1 MNPTDLVYRNGNGVP
16 VTTSVIVADYFGKN
30 HQHIMEAVRKLI
42 ASVENSTDIE
52 NQEVKSY
59 FELSSYETSM
69 PTSTAGEG
77 AVRKNPM
84 YIMNEEG
91 FTLLAM
97 GFTGEKARLFKIR
110 YIKAFK
116 AMRNVIQNQMDG
128 TAQLMQSQMQMMQQ
142 VITLCTTMQQRMDRL
157 ERGFNIGVYSPAE
170 QVVHLKPA
178 PRFQPSSPAMV
189 KASGGTMR
197 RYRTPG
203 HLTVAEASKEL
214 VSRGVFIFQTALYRY
229 LRENGYLCCD
239 EQRYNLPTE
248 VCIKNKWMIFVNA
261 GTGVG
266 KKHANGKR
274 RYFTPYLSGEFVDL
288 LERKLREMNCN
299 DPGGYQLDLDF
310 GKEVQR

>member
-1 MNPTDLVYRNGNGVP
+1 METTNIVFHDKSGQA
-16 VTTSVIVADYFGKN
+16 VTTSMLVAETFGKKHKHVLRDIDN
-30 HQHIMEAVRKLI
+30 LGCSKEFFESNFGHSVRI
-42 ASVENSTDIE
+42 R
-52 NQEVKSY
+52 
-59 FELSSYETSM
+59 ELPSGYTTEDRFYYLT
-69 PTSTAGEG
+69 
-77 AVRKNPM
+77 KD
-84 YIMNEEG
+84 G
-91 FTLLAM
+91 FVILAM
-97 GFTGEKARLFKIR
+97 GYTGDKAMEFKEK
-110 YIKAFK
+110 YIKAFN
-116 AMRNVIQNQMDG
+116 AMEQALEQGIQESPSLSEKFMETQ
-128 TAQLMQSQMQMMQQ
+128 TR
-142 VITLCTTMQQRMDRL
+142 TLQTVTNTCERLMDRL
-157 ERGFNIGVYSPAE
+157 DRMERYFNIGIYSTAE
-170 QVVHLKPA
+170 HVAHLNSA

-248 VCIKNKWMIFVNA
+248 VCIKNRWMIFVNS

-274 RYFTPYLSGEFVDL
+274 RYFTPYLSSEFVDL

-299 DPGGYQLDLDF
+299 DPGGYQLGLDF
-310 GKEVQR
+310 GKEVQG

>member
-1 MNPTDLVYRNGNGVP
+1 METNDLVFRNENGVP
-16 VTTSVIVADYFGKN
+16 MTTSYLVADTFNKPHY
-30 HQHIMEAVRKLI
+30 QVLR
-42 ASVENSTDIE
+42 DIE
-52 NQEVKSY
+52 NIECSDN
-59 FELSSYETSM
+59 F
-69 PTSTAGEG
+69 
-77 AVRKNPM
+77 RKYN
-84 YIMNEEG
+84 
-91 FTLLAM
+91 FV
-97 GFTGEKARLFKIR
+97 FSFKIR
-110 YIKAFK
+110 ELPNGGHKEDPYCYITEKGFSWLALGYTGKKAAEFK
-116 AMRNVIQNQMDG
+116 EKFLDAFEAMRNVIQQGIQKNPSVSDQFMERQMQLMNQM
-128 TAQLMQSQMQMMQQ
+128 MS
-142 VITLCTTMQQRMDRL
+142 LCGAMQQRMDRM
-157 ERGFNIGVYSPAE
+157 ERYFNIGVYGTAE

-178 PRFQPSSPAMV
+178 PRFQPSSPALV

-248 VCIKNKWMIFVNA
+248 MCIKNKWMIFVNA

-299 DPGGYQLDLDF
+299 DPGGYQLGLDF
-310 GKEVQR
+310 GKEVQE

>member
-1 MNPTDLVYRNGNGVP
+1 MKTTEIVFRNGNGVP
-16 VTTSVIVADYFGKN
+16 VTTSVIVAEYFEKN
-30 HQHIMEAVRKLI
+30 HKDVMAAIQDII
-42 ASVENSTDIE
+42 AMAEKSAIVEI
-52 NQEVKSY
+52 QELKEY
-59 FELSSYETSM
+59 FELSSYETMM
-69 PTSTAGEG
+69 PGNTG
-77 AVRKNPM
+77 AVRKYPM

-91 FTLLAM
+91 FTHLAM
-97 GFTGEKARLFKIR
+97 GFTGEKAKVFKQR

-128 TAQLMQSQMQMMQQ
+128 TAQLMQTQMQMMQQ
-142 VITLCTTMQQRMDRL
+142 VITFCTTMQQRMDRM
-157 ERGFNIGVYSPAE
+157 ERYFNVGVYGSAE

-248 VCIKNKWMIFVNA
+248 MCIKNKWMIFVNA

-299 DPGGYQLDLDF
+299 DPGGYQLGLDF
-310 GKEVQR
+310 GKEVQE

>member
-1 MNPTDLVYRNGNGVP
+1 
-16 VTTSVIVADYFGKN
+16 
-30 HQHIMEAVRKLI
+30 
-42 ASVENSTDIE
+42 
-52 NQEVKSY
+52 
-59 FELSSYETSM
+59 
-69 PTSTAGEG
+69 
-77 AVRKNPM
+77 
-84 YIMNEEG
+84 
-91 FTLLAM
+91 
-97 GFTGEKARLFKIR
+97 
-110 YIKAFK
+110 
-116 AMRNVIQNQMDG
+116 
-128 TAQLMQSQMQMMQQ
+128 
-142 VITLCTTMQQRMDRL
+142 MQQRMDRM
-157 ERGFNIGVYSPAE
+157 ERYFNIGVYGTAE

-266 KKHANGKR
+266 KKHVNGKR

-299 DPGGYQLDLDF
+299 DPGGYQLGLDF
-310 GKEVQR
+310 GKEVQE

>member
-16 VTTSVIVADYFGKN
+16 VTTSMIISEYFGKT
-30 HQHIMEAVRKLI
+30 HKDVMEAVKNILVS
-42 ASVENSTDIE
+42 AEKSAETE
-52 NQEVKSY
+52 NQEITTY
-59 FELSSYETSM
+59 FELSNYET
-69 PTSTAGEG
+69 PLNNGTG
-77 AVRKNPM
+77 AVRKTPM

-157 ERGFNIGVYSPAE
+157 ERGFNIGIYSPAE
-170 QVVHLKPA
+170 HVAHLNPA

-248 VCIKNKWMIFVNA
+248 VCIKNKWMIFVNS

-274 RYFTPYLSGEFVDL
+274 RYFTPYLSSEFVDL

-299 DPGGYQLDLDF
+299 DPGGYQLGLDF
-310 GKEVQR
+310 GKEVQG

>member
-1 MNPTDLVYRNGNGVP
+1 MKTTEIVFCNGNGVP
-16 VTTSVIVADYFGKN
+16 VTTSYLVAETFGKKHKN
-30 HQHIMEAVRKLI
+30 VLQDIDKLECSDDLRRLNFQLSFKI
-42 ASVENSTDIE
+42 R
-52 NQEVKSY
+52 
-59 FELSSYETSM
+59 ELPNGGSKEERFY
-69 PTSTAGEG
+69 
-77 AVRKNPM
+77 
-84 YIMNEEG
+84 YIGKDG
-91 FTLLAM
+91 FTFLAM
-97 GFTGEKARLFKIR
+97 GYTGKKAAEFKEK
-110 YIKAFK
+110 YIAAFN
-116 AMRNVIQNQMDG
+116 AMQQTIEQGIQKSPSVSEQFMERQMQLMNQMMSVCG
-128 TAQLMQSQMQMMQQ
+128 A
-142 VITLCTTMQQRMDRL
+142 MQQRMDRM
-157 ERGFNIGVYSPAE
+157 ERYFNIGVYGSAE

-248 VCIKNKWMIFVNA
+248 MCIKNKWMIFVNA

-299 DPGGYQLDLDF
+299 DPGGYQLGLDF
-310 GKEVQR
+310 GKEVQE

>member
-1 MNPTDLVYRNGNGVP
+1 METTDIVFRDENGTP
-16 VTTSVIVADYFGKN
+16 VTTSILMAETFGKKHCHVLRDIDN
-30 HQHIMEAVRKLI
+30 LECSKEFLESNFGFSVRI
-42 ASVENSTDIE
+42 R
-52 NQEVKSY
+52 
-59 FELSSYETSM
+59 ELPSGYTTED
-69 PTSTAGEG
+69 
-77 AVRKNPM
+77 RFY
-84 YIMNEEG
+84 YITKDG
-91 FTLLAM
+91 FTFLAM
-97 GFTGEKARLFKIR
+97 GYTGKKAAEFKEK
-110 YIKAFK
+110 YIAAFN
-116 AMRNVIQNQMDG
+116 AMQQTIEQGIQKSPSVSEQFMERQMQLMNQMMSVCG
-128 TAQLMQSQMQMMQQ
+128 A
-142 VITLCTTMQQRMDRL
+142 MQQRMDRM
-157 ERGFNIGVYSPAE
+157 ERYFNIGVYGTAE
-170 QVVHLKPA
+170 QVVHLKSA

-248 VCIKNKWMIFVNA
+248 MCIKNKWMIFVNA

-288 LERKLREMNCN
+288 LEQKLREMNCN
-299 DPGGYQLDLDF
+299 DPGGYQLGLDF
-310 GKEVQR
+310 GKEVQG